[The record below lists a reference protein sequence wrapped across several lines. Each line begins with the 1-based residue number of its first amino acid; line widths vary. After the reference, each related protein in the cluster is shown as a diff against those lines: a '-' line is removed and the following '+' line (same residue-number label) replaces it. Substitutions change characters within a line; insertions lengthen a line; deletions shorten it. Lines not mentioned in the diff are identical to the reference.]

1 MRRAVWEGL
10 EDCERFSPL
19 CKQAAK
25 ELKYMIQ
32 QMLPNKGNSVKR
44 PVSSGGPARTRDFN
58 AKALL
63 LWVLSVR
70 HHEACA

>member
-10 EDCERFSPL
+10 EDCERFSPF

-25 ELKYMIQ
+25 ELMIQ

-44 PVSSGGPARTRDFN
+44 PVSSDGPARTRDFN

-63 LWVLSVR
+63 LCVLSVR